1 MISTPRWNVAVIGG
15 GPGGALAAL
24 LLARAGLRVAL
35 IERSTA
41 PRYKVCGGCL
51 NERGLSILNECGLGE
66 TLRSELTA
74 PLRRIVF
81 HKAGRNM
88 AIAGQVG
95 AVVNRATFDAALVSA
110 AVDAGAQ
117 LFAGATATVEPIA
130 ADATDAIAGRT
141 IDLRYA
147 NGASGLLAAELVV
160 VADGLG
166 SPSLRRLSEFDAVTA
181 PDSRI
186 GFGLLPQPSLVSDG
200 YEPSTLRMVLADDG
214 YLGIARL
221 ADGRFCIGAA
231 VDAAVARQ
239 HKLHQWIADAIARCG
254 LPEIH
259 ELADAAIRG
268 TRPLTRRPART
279 AGHRI
284 FLLGDAAGYTE
295 PITGEGMAWAL
306 AGAAALPPLAVAA
319 CRRWRPEFAMDW
331 QRTLRQEVYCGQY
344 VNRFLAAVLR
354 RPRYARPVF
363 AAAAAFPGFAAPVVR
378 RLNRPQAVA
387 RIAA

>member
-1 MISTPRWNVAVIGG
+1 MISAPRWNVAVIGG

-66 TLRSELTA
+66 TLRSELTV

-81 HKAGRNM
+81 HNAGRNM
-88 AIAGQVG
+88 AIAGQIG
-95 AVVNRATFDAALVSA
+95 AIVNRATFDAALVSA

-130 ADATDAIAGRT
+130 ADATDAGRT
-141 IDLRYA
+141 IELRCA
-147 NGASGLLAAELVV
+147 SGASSRLAAELVV

-166 SPSLRRLSEFDAVTA
+166 SPSLRQLSEFDAVTA

-200 YEPSTLRMVLADDG
+200 YEPSTLRMALADDG

-231 VDAAVARQ
+231 VDAAVAQ
-239 HKLHQWIADAIARCG
+239 QQELHQWLTDAISRCG

-259 ELADAAIRG
+259 GLADATIRG

-284 FLLGDAAGYTE
+284 FLVGDAAGYTE

-319 CRRWRPEFAMDW
+319 CRRWHPELATDW

-387 RIAA
+387 RTAA